1 VSDDVPPEQLD
12 KRRDGRNIDPRLG
25 TLSGEGAQQR
35 VRELDGPERGQAPLA
50 TRPTRSGAASAT
62 APSYY
67 GLPLLKAPVWI
78 WSVPLYFYVGGT
90 AGAASLLGATAE
102 LVGGESL
109 KPLGRRCR
117 WVGAAGDV
125 LSAGLLIH
133 DLGRPERFLNMLRV
147 LRPTSPMSLGTWIL
161 SGSGAM
167 NALAA
172 LLSGQKGWLGRVG
185 DTAAVGGG
193 LLGMPLAG
201 YTAVLITNTAVP
213 LWQGTHQSLP
223 LLFMSSSVAG
233 AGSLLRLLPH
243 TPGER
248 KVLHAFGVLGKVAA
262 LLAER
267 AVERDAARVEEVA
280 RPLHEGR
287 PGAMWKA
294 ARVCTAASLVLD
306 LWPGKPGKTE
316 GVKRA
321 AAVLGTAGALL
332 TRFAIFHAG
341 KASAKDPQA
350 SFQGQRQGLGAAE
363 ATGHTHAADGKPLR
377 FALPVVR

>member
-1 VSDDVPPEQLD
+1 MSDDVPPDQLE

-35 VRELDGPERGQAPLA
+35 VRELDGPDAGKEPLA
-50 TRPTRSGAASAT
+50 TRPTQSGAASAT

-102 LVGGESL
+102 LVGGPSL
-109 KPLGRRCR
+109 QPLGRRCR

-147 LRPTSPMSLGTWIL
+147 FRPTSPMSLGTWIL
-161 SGSGAM
+161 SGSGAL
-167 NALAA
+167 NSLAA
-172 LLSGQKGWLGRVG
+172 LLAGQEKGWLGRVG
-185 DTAAVGGG
+185 SAAAVGGG

-223 LLFMSSSVAG
+223 LLFMASSTVG
-233 AGSLLRLLPH
+233 AGLSKKACSVFSGFWFVISLLAP
-243 TPGER
+243 
-248 KVLHAFGVLGKVAA
+248 
-262 LLAER
+262 
-267 AVERDAARVEEVA
+267 
-280 RPLHEGR
+280 
-287 PGAMWKA
+287 
-294 ARVCTAASLVLD
+294 
-306 LWPGKPGKTE
+306 
-316 GVKRA
+316 
-321 AAVLGTAGALL
+321 
-332 TRFAIFHAG
+332 
-341 KASAKDPQA
+341 
-350 SFQGQRQGLGAAE
+350 
-363 ATGHTHAADGKPLR
+363 
-377 FALPVVR
+377 